1 MPRMWRIQSRLR
13 NYLMKR
19 IVVNGTFDILH
30 SGHLALLNHAR
41 SLGDY
46 LVVAIDSDR
55 RVRELKGTDRPI
67 NTQTERQELLANL
80 RAVDEVKIFD
90 SDQELVDIIKKCAI
104 MVKGSDYKDKPI
116 VGEHNIA
123 EIIFFNRIH
132 GFSTTEKLQHIV
144 NR

>member
-1 MPRMWRIQSRLR
+1 
-13 NYLMKR
+13 MKR

-30 SGHLALLNHAR
+30 SGHLALLNHAQ

-55 RVRELKGTDRPI
+55 RVQELKGPSRPI
-67 NTQTERQELLANL
+67 NTQTERQELLENL

-90 SDQELVDIIKKCAI
+90 SDQELVDIVKDCAI
-104 MVKGSDYKDKPI
+104 MVKGSDYKGKPI
-116 VGEHNIA
+116 VGEDNIA
-123 EIIFFNRIH
+123 QIIFFNRID
-132 GFSTTEKLQHIV
+132 GFSTTEKIQHIA

>member
-1 MPRMWRIQSRLR
+1 
-13 NYLMKR
+13 MKR

-55 RVRELKGTDRPI
+55 RVQELKGPSRPI
-67 NTQTERQELLANL
+67 NTQTERQELLENL

-90 SDQELVDIIKKCAI
+90 SDQELVDIVKECAI
-104 MVKGSDYKDKPI
+104 MVKGSDYKGKSI
-116 VGEHNIA
+116 VGEDNIA
-123 EIIFFNRIH
+123 QIIFFNRID
-132 GFSTTEKLQHIV
+132 GFSTTEKIQHIA

>member
-1 MPRMWRIQSRLR
+1 
-13 NYLMKR
+13 MKR

-55 RVRELKGTDRPI
+55 RVKELKGADRPV
-67 NTQTERQELLANL
+67 NTQAERQELLSNL
-80 RAVDEVKIFD
+80 RAVDEVIVFD
-90 SDQELVDIIKKCAI
+90 SDQELVDIIAECAI
-104 MVKGSDYKDKPI
+104 MVKGSDYRGRAI
-116 VGEHNIA
+116 VGEHVIP
-123 EIIFFNRIH
+123 EIIFFERIH
-132 GFSTTEKLQHIV
+132 GFSTTEKLQYIV

>member
-1 MPRMWRIQSRLR
+1 
-13 NYLMKR
+13 MKR

-55 RVRELKGTDRPI
+55 RVQELKGTSRPI
-67 NTQTERQELLANL
+67 NTQTERQELLENL

-90 SDQELVDIIKKCAI
+90 SDQELVDIVKDCAI
-104 MVKGSDYKDKPI
+104 MVKGSDYKGKYI
-116 VGEHNIA
+116 VGEDNIA
-123 EIIFFNRIH
+123 QIIFFNRID
-132 GFSTTEKLQHIV
+132 GFSTTEKIQHIA

>member
-1 MPRMWRIQSRLR
+1 
-13 NYLMKR
+13 MKR

-55 RVRELKGTDRPI
+55 RVQELKGPSRPI
-67 NTQTERQELLANL
+67 NTQTARQELLENL

-90 SDQELVDIIKKCAI
+90 SDQELVDIVKDCAI
-104 MVKGSDYKDKPI
+104 MVKGSDYKGKYL
-116 VGEHNIA
+116 VGEVNIA
-123 EIIFFNRIH
+123 QIIFFNRID
-132 GFSTTEKLQHIV
+132 GFSTTEKIQHIA

>member
-1 MPRMWRIQSRLR
+1 
-13 NYLMKR
+13 MKR

-55 RVRELKGTDRPI
+55 RVQELKGTSRPI

-90 SDQELVDIIKKCAI
+90 SDQELVDIVKECAI
-104 MVKGSDYKDKPI
+104 MVKGSDYKEKPI
-116 VGEHNIA
+116 VGEDSIA
-123 EIIFFNRIH
+123 KIVFFERVD
-132 GFSTTEKLQHIV
+132 GFSTTEKIQHIA